1 MIKLLKRVLKEI
13 FLKVVIGKKVDYIQE
28 KKKIITEDLVQKCVS

>member
-28 KKKIITEDLVQKCVS
+28 KKKIITEDLVQECVS

>member
-13 FLKVVIGKKVDYIQE
+13 FLKVAIGKKADYIQE
-28 KKKIITEDLVQKCVS
+28 KKKIITEDSAQKCAS